1 MAVGQRL
8 NHAEQALIFLQQSDE
23 EFDAG
28 DELQGSEK
36 LWGAATQA
44 VIAAVEHDGR
54 KIRQSHEALKYE
66 VKQLAEKHNDPSLK
80 SGFKSAEM
88 FHANFYHWFMDDFQL
103 DEERPE
109 VRQFVNRILALI
121 K

>member
-1 MAVGQRL
+1 MAVEQRS
-8 NHAEQALIFLQQSDE
+8 NHAEQALLFLQQSDE

-36 LWGAATQA
+36 LWGAAAQA
-44 VIAAVEHDGR
+44 VMAVVEHHG
-54 KIRQSHEALKYE
+54 KTMRQSHEALKYQ
-66 VKQLAEKHNDPSLK
+66 VKLLAEKHNDPLLK

-103 DEERPE
+103 EEERPE
-109 VRQFVNRILALI
+109 VRQFVDRMLALI
-121 K
+121 D